1 LAKKYDINE
10 YEIKIFGM
18 EPSYCSRKVISEIS
32 DSYPKSTL
40 INITFILAKVY
51 DSMISAKLS
60 QFKDDLRA
68 YVSI

>member
-1 LAKKYDINE
+1 
-10 YEIKIFGM
+10 M
-18 EPSYCSRKVISEIS
+18 ELSYCSRKVISEIS
-32 DSYPKSTL
+32 DSHPKSTL

-60 QFKDDLRA
+60 QFLDDLRA